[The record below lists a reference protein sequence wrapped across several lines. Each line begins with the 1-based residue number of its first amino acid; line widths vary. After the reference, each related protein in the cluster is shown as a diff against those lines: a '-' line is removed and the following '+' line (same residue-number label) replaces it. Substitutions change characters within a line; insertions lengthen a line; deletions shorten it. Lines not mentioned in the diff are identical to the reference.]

1 MSDTIIKMTG
11 GVIRQQKNTILK
23 DVNVDIKSGE
33 FIYLIGKVG
42 SGKSS
47 FLKTL
52 YAELPLEYGTAEVA
66 GFELKRIKK
75 SQISLL
81 RRKCGIV
88 FQDFKLLIDRDVYA
102 NLEFV
107 LRATGWKNKKA
118 IRERIET
125 VLDKVGMS
133 DKKDQMPH
141 QLSGGE
147 QQRIVLARALL
158 NAPPIILADEP
169 TGNIDPETSYKLVE
183 LLREICDTGKTIVIA
198 THQYDLIEK
207 YPGRVL
213 CCSDG
218 RLYEKCDPAISQA
231 ITSEEADNGQTASP
245 ETETEVATT
254 GETAACFL
262 AAQPEK
268 INEKITAE
276 ETVTVSEVG
285 TTETTETVVVE
296 NNKVETTEKPVVNT
310 EETTIHTAES
320 NESTEETTVVTAEVT
335 VSTEE
340 TTLIT
345 AETFVSESPVEE
357 KAAPSTPINASPASN
372 PGEETEIP
380 GEIPAM
386 IEINPDEEITA
397 ENSDITE
404 STESFLGKLSFPEIT
419 AFDYEMSEANTSVTT
434 AYRIP
439 TETEDL
445 SAPVEPVSIESETEI
460 ESAPEPESK
469 NTDKNPAPE
478 VKTTETEEVRQ
489 SAPEEQPEIPK
500 PEDNKPTTPTFDLE
514 LID

>member
-75 SQISLL
+75 SQIPLL

-88 FQDFKLLIDRDVYA
+88 FQDFKLLIDRNVYA

-118 IRERIET
+118 IHERIET

-133 DKKDQMPH
+133 EKQYQMPH

-169 TGNIDPETSYKLVE
+169 TGNIDPETSYRLVE

-218 RLYEKCDPAISQA
+218 QLYEKCDPALSQA
-231 ITSEEADNGQTASP
+231 IAAEAANEQADLPEMPKAEACPLTSQP
-245 ETETEVATT
+245 ETM
-254 GETAACFL
+254 
-262 AAQPEK
+262 
-268 INEKITAE
+268 NEKITVEATTVAIPEAGIE
-276 ETVTVSEVG
+276 ETVIESTVESADG
-285 TTETTETVVVE
+285 SISI
-296 NNKVETTEKPVVNT
+296 
-310 EETTIHTAES
+310 EETTIITNEIVAEEVNTGETVHTATTPDENPTPEPEETGRRDEIPALIEIS
-320 NESTEETTVVTAEVT
+320 PDEITSPEETT
-335 VSTEE
+335 
-340 TTLIT
+340 
-345 AETFVSESPVEE
+345 ESL
-357 KAAPSTPINASPASN
+357 
-372 PGEETEIP
+372 
-380 GEIPAM
+380 
-386 IEINPDEEITA
+386 
-397 ENSDITE
+397 
-404 STESFLGKLSFPEIT
+404 LGKLSFPEVT
-419 AFDYEMSEANTSVTT
+419 AFDYELSEVSAPAAS
-434 AYRIP
+434 AYQIP
-439 TETEDL
+439 TEAEDL
-445 SAPVEPVSIESETEI
+445 SAPAGTIQAET
-460 ESAPEPESK
+460 ATEPENEVSK
-469 NTDKNPAPE
+469 NI
-478 VKTTETEEVRQ
+478 
-489 SAPEEQPEIPK
+489 APEEESPENEEIAMPDTPEKQPKTKK
-500 PEDNKPTTPTFDLE
+500 PEDSTPTTPTFDLE

>member
-23 DVNVDIKSGE
+23 DVNVEIKSGE

-75 SQISLL
+75 SQIPLL

-125 VLDKVGMS
+125 VLDKVGMN
-133 DKKDQMPH
+133 DKQHQMPH

-169 TGNIDPETSYKLVE
+169 TGNIDPETSYRLVE

-231 ITSEEADNGQTASP
+231 ITEETTTEKLNPT
-245 ETETEVATT
+245 ETETTDE
-254 GETAACFL
+254 GQPAACPL
-262 AAQPEK
+262 TSQPETV
-268 INEKITAE
+268 NEKITE
-276 ETVTVSEVG
+276 EG
-285 TTETTETVVVE
+285 TITIPEENITETVVVE
-296 NNKVETTEKPVVNT
+296 SSVETTEESGSTETTTVITDSVVVEEIRI
-310 EETTIHTAES
+310 EETDNTVPPLNAIPVPDAEQS
-320 NESTEETTVVTAEVT
+320 GGAE
-335 VSTEE
+335 
-340 TTLIT
+340 
-345 AETFVSESPVEE
+345 
-357 KAAPSTPINASPASN
+357 
-372 PGEETEIP
+372 EIP
-380 GEIPAM
+380 DL
-386 IEINPDEEITA
+386 IEISPEEEGTPEEIT
-397 ENSDITE
+397 E
-404 STESFLGKLSFPEIT
+404 SLLSKLSFPEVT
-419 AFDYEMSEANTSVTT
+419 AFDYELAETN

-439 TETEDL
+439 TGDEDL
-445 SAPVEPVSIESETEI
+445 SAPVEPIQTETVAKSESEPAEEQTPIAKVSGNQEN
-460 ESAPEPESK
+460 PLPES
-469 NTDKNPAPE
+469 
-478 VKTTETEEVRQ
+478 
-489 SAPEEQPEIPK
+489 PEEQPETKK
-500 PEDNKPTTPTFDLE
+500 PEDSKPTTPTFDLE